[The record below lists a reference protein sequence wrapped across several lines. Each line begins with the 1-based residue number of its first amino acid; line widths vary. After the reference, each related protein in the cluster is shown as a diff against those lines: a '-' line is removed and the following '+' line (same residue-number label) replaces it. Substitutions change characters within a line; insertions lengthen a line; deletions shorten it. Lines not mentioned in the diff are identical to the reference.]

1 MKRLLKQAELYGNE
15 DKLKEIFDDIY
26 DDYKNDIRRMKAYK
40 RDEENNDETELFVY
54 LPKSDTF
61 DLILPYVDSLDSL
74 FGYQIVTFK
83 YSELYNEDLE
93 LGFQIFLD
101 KISSAFDSMY
111 IEDKF

>member
-1 MKRLLKQAELYGNE
+1 MKRLIQAELYGDE
-15 DKLKEIFDDIY
+15 DRLKTIFHDIY
-26 DDYKNDIRRMKAYK
+26 QDYKDDIRRMKAYK
-40 RDEENNDETELFVY
+40 RDEENDNEMELFVY
-54 LPKSDTF
+54 LPKSNTF

-83 YSELYNEDLE
+83 YNKLYDEDLE

-111 IEDKF
+111 VEDNF